1 MFSPLREPG
10 ATIQGLSCHWTP
22 YKPVCEQGCNS
33 EVRKPSPSSE
43 LCALSPL
50 EISHSW
56 KSTQPRTQH
65 WRINYP
71 SPGPSPTAILPSS
84 KALCWGS
91 SPAPEKPEAQTRSTC
106 PALDT
111 PASTTHTWGAR
122 RTELS
127 RSGHDCHWINPQS
140 LLSQPHSVTCKCMLL
155 TEGGWSPLKHTGPST
170 CKWGLVHLWTPS
182 VWGSSCGGDRQ

>member
-56 KSTQPRTQH
+56 KSTQPRTH
-65 WRINYP
+65 TEELTIRLLALLPRP
-71 SPGPSPTAILPSS
+71 SYRALKLSAGEAHLLLRNQRHRHAAPALP
-84 KALCWGS
+84 WTRR
-91 SPAPEKPEAQTRSTC
+91 PAPHTPEEPGGQSSA
-106 PALDT
+106 A
-111 PASTTHTWGAR
+111 AATTA
-122 RTELS
+122 
-127 RSGHDCHWINPQS
+127 
-140 LLSQPHSVTCKCMLL
+140 
-155 TEGGWSPLKHTGPST
+155 TG
-170 CKWGLVHLWTPS
+170 
-182 VWGSSCGGDRQ
+182 